1 MDRILSEL
9 FGGDQPQ
16 AEAGTRADKTDKPAD
31 PEREARREARQR
43 RKTDPEAQRSRKEF
57 VERYTTGDPS
67 EGFTTEEAIAHLREM
82 RDEMSPGEFRRAMQ
96 RTLENL
102 PPGQRSDFIRIMQE
116 YQAGSAQPTAGTATT
131 GVSAEAAGATAGA
144 DATSSA
150 TASPTASGSR
160 AATSD
165 PFGGLLTG
173 LMGGGAVGAGSVG
186 VGDLFDDLTKGGLRA
201 PSATPGGKPTE
212 ADFHAL
218 LNSPLGRAV
227 LGGVAAYGIQGME
240 EDDEE
245 PSPPGGSGSRG

>member
-9 FGGDQPQ
+9 FGGDEP
-16 AEAGTRADKTDKPAD
+16 EAAPATRADSAGKPAD

-43 RKTDPEAQRSRKEF
+43 RKADAEARRSRKEF

-82 RDEMSPGEFRRAMQ
+82 RDELTPGEFRRAMQ

-102 PPGQRSDFIRIMQE
+102 PPSQRDDFIKIMRE
-116 YQAGSAQPTAGTATT
+116 YQAGSSQPAAGVATPGASTAATSGVAESPTAPGAR
-131 GVSAEAAGATAGA
+131 GATA
-144 DATSSA
+144 
-150 TASPTASGSR
+150 
-160 AATSD
+160 D
-165 PFGGLLTG
+165 PFGGVLTG
-173 LMGGGAVGAGSVG
+173 LMGGSAAGAGGVG
-186 VGDLFDDLTKGGLRA
+186 IGDLFDDLTRGGLRA
-201 PSATPGGKPTE
+201 PAASPGEKPTE

-240 EDDEE
+240 EDEE
-245 PSPPGGSGSRG
+245 PSPSSGMGSRG